1 MGFAKRKLAELDK
14 CYSIAVLDWPEKN
27 GFLVASEKE
36 DACFLFSEE
45 GRLLDTVWTSPG
57 GVMSMEQIPG
67 GKGDF
72 LAVQRFYG
80 PDDADEAQI
89 VLAFPKAEG
98 GWAVHTLCRAPYAH
112 RIGILRRGGR
122 TWLLVCCLKSSCAFP
137 GDWRDPGAC
146 YAALLPEDP
155 MALRT
160 CAGLELRQAGKN
172 LLQNHGFCKL
182 RRDGCDE
189 GLVGCEEG
197 TFLYTPPETP
207 EGEWTIRQL
216 CAVPSSDSILADL
229 DGDGQEELGCISPF
243 HGNGL
248 TIYHPDDFGRYVPR
262 WKLPLPEKET
272 AFLHA
277 TWCCTLE
284 GRPTWIVGW
293 RGGTQGTIAITW
305 DAARGDYHTEVME
318 QPAGSANVMHYVNS
332 SGADVIIAANR
343 EHDEIAMYT
352 FTE

>member
-1 MGFAKRKLAELDK
+1 MGFAKRKLAALDK
-14 CYSIAVLDWPEKN
+14 CYSIAVLDWPQKN

-36 DACFLFSEE
+36 DACLLFSEE

-112 RIGILRRGGR
+112 RISILRRGGR
-122 TWLLVCCLKSSCAFP
+122 TWLLVCCLKSSCAYP
-137 GDWRDPGAC
+137 GDWRDPGA
-146 YAALLPEDP
+146 
-155 MALRT
+155 
-160 CAGLELRQAGKN
+160 
-172 LLQNHGFCKL
+172 
-182 RRDGCDE
+182 
-189 GLVGCEEG
+189 
-197 TFLYTPPETP
+197 
-207 EGEWTIRQL
+207 WQL

-248 TIYHPDDFGRYVPR
+248 TIYHPDDFGRYMPR

-277 TWCCTLE
+277 TWCCTLG

>member
-1 MGFAKRKLAELDK
+1 MGFIKRKLAALDK
-14 CYSIAVLDWPEKN
+14 CYSIAALDWPEKN

-36 DACFLFSEE
+36 DACFLFSES
-45 GRLLDTVWTSPG
+45 GKLLDTVWTSPG
-57 GVMSMEQIPG
+57 GVMSMEQVPG
-67 GKGDF
+67 GRGDF

-80 PDDADEAQI
+80 PDDADGARI
-89 VLAFPKAEG
+89 VLAFPRPEG
-98 GWAVHTLCRAPYAH
+98 GWTVRTLCEAPYAH
-112 RIGILRRGGR
+112 RIGILRRGGQ
-122 TWLLVCCLKSSCAFP
+122 TWLLVCCLKSSCAYP

-146 YAALLPEDP
+146 YASPLPADP
-155 MALRT
+155 LALRSLS
-160 CAGLELRQAGKN
+160 GLSLRQVGKP

-182 RRDGCDE
+182 RRGEYDE

-197 TFLYTPPETP
+197 TFLFTPPETP
-207 EGEWTIRQL
+207 EGEWTVRQL

-243 HGNGL
+243 HGSSL
-248 TIYHPDDFGRYVPR
+248 TVYHLDGFGRYVPR
-262 WKLPLPEKET
+262 WKYPGPEGET

-277 TWCCTLE
+277 TWPCVLGGKT
-284 GRPTWIVGW
+284 TWIVGW
-293 RGGTQGTIAITW
+293 RGGTQGTTTVTW
-305 DAARGDYHTEVME
+305 DAAEGDYRTELLE

-352 FTE
+352 FTG